1 MKTDSTQVPDGYMQ
15 DTQGRLVP
23 IEMVKE
29 IDRTRDE
36 LVRELVDRAQPLRR
50 DLAAYRQQA
59 LDDIEAFIELSS
71 ERFGATLGGRKGNIT
86 LMSYDGEYKILR
98 AIDEYMVFD
107 ERLQVA
113 KLLIDE
119 CIHEWS
125 AGSRP
130 EIRTLINDAFQVD
143 KAGQVNTKRVLGLRR
158 LDIADARWK
167 KAMDAIGES
176 LQTVG
181 SKTYLRIYQRQAD
194 GSYKQLSLDVCGA
207 QGVA

>member
-1 MKTDSTQVPDGYMQ
+1 MKADQTHAHEGYMQ

-29 IDRTRDE
+29 IDRARDE